1 MVELVESGMTSEQV
15 WRDCYA
21 QVLAPSFPADE
32 LVGEDDFVAACR
44 RPTSQVVVALDGTEP
59 VGVSVVDAVAPDAP
73 VALLSY
79 LASHPVRRAG
89 GVGSRLMERLR
100 ARGPMLLVEI
110 EDPRAHDD
118 RGFGDPRR
126 RIEFYRRHGVR
137 ALDVPFFQP
146 PVAPGRPRVEGMLLG
161 VLTPGPV
168 PERIDAGPVRAYLT
182 DYLRGSGEDLDAAPA
197 STLLEALAGETV
209 PVIDLPTTEET
220 T

>member
-1 MVELVESGMTSEQV
+1 M
-15 WRDCYA
+15 
-21 QVLAPSFPADE
+21 
-32 LVGEDDFVAACR
+32 
-44 RPTSQVVVALDGTEP
+44 VVALDGTKP

-100 ARGPMLLVEI
+100 ARGPMLLIEI
-110 EDPRAHDD
+110 EDPRAHAD
-118 RGFGDPRR
+118 RGFGDPWR

-168 PERIDAGPVRAYLT
+168 PERVAAAPVRAYLT
-182 DYLRGSGEDLDAAPA
+182 DYLRGSGEDLDQPPA
-197 STLLEALAGETV
+197 STLLAALTGPTV
-209 PVIDLPTTEET
+209 RVVDLPAA
-220 T
+220 